1 MITAM
6 VPCVVEGVSG
16 TVLGVEMILPSLV
29 GMENISSVPMTK
41 LCVEI
46 EHSGRT
52 KVVVHTIL
60 GKTKGKATTLCG

>member
-1 MITAM
+1 M
-6 VPCVVEGVSG
+6 
-16 TVLGVEMILPSLV
+16 LGVEMIQLFLV
-29 GMENISSVPMTK
+29 GMENISSVPTTK

-60 GKTKGKATTLCG
+60 QKTKGKATPCG